1 MLSFLENR
9 RLRGGIHA
17 EEHKAETS
25 GKPIA
30 THLPLP
36 KRLYIPV
43 QQHVGKPA
51 EPVVKVGDCVLKGQL
66 LAHSQGTISAP
77 VHAPSS
83 GTVLDVLDFSA
94 PHPSALPVRTIV
106 IETDGR
112 EQWADHPAPS
122 DPFHLDPE
130 EICLKVGA
138 AGVVGLG
145 GAVFPSAVKLGL
157 GRKNK
162 IHTLLI
168 NAGECEPYLTCDDRL
183 MQERADEIV
192 SGIRLMLRGMA
203 ASSAMIGIE
212 DNKPEAYLAMRKAC
226 EPYPNITIE
235 QVPTRYPMGWD
246 RQMLRYL
253 TGWEIPA
260 DGRATDI
267 GVVIHNV
274 ATAYAV
280 YRAVCLNQ
288 PLISRIVTV
297 SGSAVRHPQNVE
309 VLIGTLMSEVL
320 AFCGLEESRLARLV
334 MGGPMM
340 GDAMPRTE
348 IPVVKACSGILALSH
363 GDLQALE
370 VKPCIRCSSC
380 VMACP
385 VGLLP
390 LEMASRIRAHQLE
403 AAVGLG
409 LKDCINCGSC
419 SYVCPSNIPLVH
431 YFKFASGELYKRQQM
446 EHKSEQTKRLI
457 EDRNKRME
465 RIRFEAEAEARRVA
479 EARAA
484 RAREQAQRQ
493 TVGNGEGN
501 AENKPATPQE
511 PATEA
516 LVQETP

>member
-17 EEHKAETS
+17 EEHKTETS

-36 KRLYIPV
+36 KKLYIPV

-51 EPVVKVGDCVLKGQL
+51 EPVVKVGDYVLKGQL

-83 GTVLDVLDFSA
+83 GTVLDVVDFAA
-94 PHPSALPVRTIV
+94 PHPSALPIRTIV
-106 IETDGR
+106 IETDGL
-112 EQWADHPAPS
+112 EKWTNTVIPE
-122 DPFHLDPE
+122 DPFNLDPE
-130 EICLKVGA
+130 EICLRVGA

-157 GRKNK
+157 GRENN
-162 IHTLLI
+162 IHTLVI
-168 NAGECEPYLTCDDRL
+168 NGGECEPYLTCDDRL
-183 MQERADEIV
+183 MQERAGDIV
-192 SGIRLMLRGMA
+192 AGIRLMLRGMN
-203 ASSAMIGIE
+203 ASKAMIGIE
-212 DNKPEAYLAMRKAC
+212 DNKPEAYQAMLKAG
-226 EPYPNITIE
+226 EPFPDISVL

-246 RQMLRYL
+246 RQLLRYL

-274 ATAYAV
+274 ATAYSV
-280 YRAVCLNQ
+280 YRAACLGQ
-288 PLISRIVTV
+288 PLISRVVTV
-297 SGSAVRHPQNVE
+297 SGGAVGNPQNVE

-320 AFCGLEESRLARLV
+320 AFCNVDKYRMARLI

-340 GDAMPRTE
+340 GDALPMAEVP
-348 IPVVKACSGILALSH
+348 IVKACNGILALSH
-363 GDLQALE
+363 SDIKMMD

-380 VMACP
+380 VTACP

-390 LEMASRIRAHQLE
+390 LEMAGRIRVNQLD
-403 AAVGLG
+403 AAVDLG
-409 LKDCINCGSC
+409 LKDCISCGSC

-431 YFKFASGELYKRQQM
+431 YFKFATGELFKRQQM

-465 RIRFEAEAEARRVA
+465 RIKLEAEAEARRVA

-484 RAREQAQRQ
+484 RVREQAQQ
-493 TVGNGEGN
+493 QAVGG
-501 AENKPATPQE
+501 ENKDAKSG
-511 PATEA
+511 AAKEA
-516 LVQETP
+516 IAEENT

>member
-1 MLSFLENR
+1 MLALFENP

-25 GKPIA
+25 GVPIA
-30 THLPLP
+30 LDMPLP
-36 KRLYIPV
+36 KKLYIPV

-51 EPVVKVGDCVLKGQL
+51 EPLVKVGEKVLKGQL
-66 LAHSQGTISAP
+66 LAYSQGTISAP

-83 GTVLDVLDFSA
+83 GEIADVMDFPA
-94 PHPSALPVRTIV
+94 PHPSALPIRTII
-106 IETDGR
+106 IETDGLD
-112 EQWADHPAPS
+112 QWQPLKAPD
-122 DPFHLDPE
+122 DPFALPAE
-130 EICLKVGA
+130 EICALVGA

-145 GAVFPSAVKLGL
+145 GAVFPSAVKLDL

-183 MQERADEIV
+183 MQERAGEIV
-192 SGIRLMLRGMA
+192 TGIRLMLRGMNA
-203 ASSAMIGIE
+203 PEATVGIE
-212 DNKPEAYLAMRKAC
+212 DNKPEAFIAMREAC
-226 EPYPNITIE
+226 AEFANINVV

-253 TGWEIPA
+253 TGREIPA

-274 ATAYAV
+274 ATAHAV

-288 PLISRIVTV
+288 PLITRVVTV
-297 SGSAVRHPQNVE
+297 SGSAVAKPQNVE

-320 AFCGLEESRLARLV
+320 DFCAADKSRVARLI

-340 GDAMPRTE
+340 GDALPISE
-348 IPVVKACSGILALSH
+348 VPVVKACNGILALSEQ
-363 GDLQALE
+363 DIEIPE
-370 VKPCIRCSSC
+370 VKPCIRCSTC
-380 VMACP
+380 VTACP

-390 LEMASRIRAHQLE
+390 LEMASRIRANQLD
-403 AAVGLG
+403 AAVDLG

-446 EHKSEQTKRLI
+446 DHKSEQTKRLI
-457 EDRNKRME
+457 DDRNQRME
-465 RIRFEAEAEARRVA
+465 RIRLEQEAEARRVM

-484 RAREQAQRQ
+484 RAKEQELAKQKAQQAQQ
-493 TVGNGEGN
+493 AQQSISE
-501 AENKPATPQE
+501 ADNKAAVE
-511 PATEA
+511 E
-516 LVQETP
+516 VR

>member
-1 MLSFLENR
+1 MLAFLEHP

-17 EEHKAETS
+17 EEHKQATS
-25 GKPIA
+25 GLPINREF
-30 THLPLP
+30 PLP

-51 EPVVKVGDCVLKGQL
+51 EPLVKVGDKILKGQL
-66 LAHSQGTISAP
+66 LAYSQGTISAP
-77 VHAPSS
+77 IHSPSS
-83 GTVLDVLDFSA
+83 GTIIDVMEYPA
-94 PHPSALPVRTIV
+94 PHPSVLPVRTII

-112 EQWADHPAPS
+112 EQWVELKPAEQPLQ
-122 DPFHLDPE
+122 LDAE
-130 EICLKVGA
+130 EICQRVGA

-145 GAVFPSAVKLGL
+145 GAVFPSGVKLNL

-183 MQERADEIV
+183 MQEQAEEIV
-192 SGIRLMLRGMA
+192 LGIRLMLRGLGA
-203 ASSAMIGIE
+203 EQAMIGIE
-212 DNKPEAYLAMRKAC
+212 DNKPEAFAAMTQAC
-226 EPYPNITIE
+226 RELPNIRVI

-260 DGRATDI
+260 DGRAYDI

-274 ATAYAV
+274 ATAHAV
-280 YRAVCLNQ
+280 YRAVCLGK

-297 SGSAVRHPQNVE
+297 SGGAVGQPQNIE
-309 VLIGTLMSEVL
+309 IPLGTLMSEVL
-320 AFCGLEESRLARLV
+320 DYCQVDRQRALRLV

-340 GDAMPRTE
+340 GDALPMAE
-348 IPVVKACSGILALSH
+348 VPVVKACNGILALTAEEIEA
-363 GDLQALE
+363 DA

-380 VMACP
+380 VTACP

-390 LEMASRIRAHQLE
+390 LEMASRIKANQLE

-431 YFKFASGELYKRQQM
+431 YFKFASGELFKRQQM

-457 EDRNKRME
+457 EDRNQRME
-465 RIRFEAEAEARRVA
+465 RIRREAEEEAQRMA

-484 RAREQAQRQ
+484 RMREQALAQAAKAQ
-493 TVGNGEGN
+493 TESQAQV
-501 AENKPATPQE
+501 AT
-511 PATEA
+511 TEEQA
-516 LVQETP
+516 

>member
-1 MLSFLENR
+1 MLALFENP
-9 RLRGGIHA
+9 RLRGGVHA
-17 EEHKAETS
+17 EEHKSETS
-25 GKPIA
+25 GLPIA
-30 THLPLP
+30 QNLPLS
-36 KRLYIPV
+36 KKLYIPV

-51 EPVVKVGDCVLKGQL
+51 EPLVKVGEKVLKGQL
-66 LAHSQGTISAP
+66 LAYSQGTISAP

-83 GTVLDVLDFSA
+83 GTVIDVMDYPA
-94 PHPSALPVRTIV
+94 PHPSALPIRTII
-106 IETDGR
+106 IETDGLER
-112 EQWADHPAPS
+112 WTELNSPE
-122 DPFHLDPE
+122 DPFELPAE
-130 EICLKVGA
+130 EICARVGA

-145 GAVFPSAVKLGL
+145 GAVFPSAVKLDL
-157 GRKNK
+157 GRKNQ

-192 SGIRLMLRGMA
+192 AGIRVMLRGMNA
-203 ASSAMIGIE
+203 PKAIIGIE
-212 DNKPEAYLAMRKAC
+212 DNKPEAYQAMHQAC
-226 EPYPNITIE
+226 AAFAHISVV

-274 ATAYAV
+274 STAHAV
-280 YRAVCLNQ
+280 YRAVCLGQ

-297 SGSAVRHPQNVE
+297 SGGAVAKPQNVE

-320 AFCGLEESRLARLV
+320 AFCGIEKHKVARLI

-340 GDAMPRTE
+340 GDALPFSE
-348 IPVVKACSGILALSH
+348 VPVVKACNGILALSEQ
-363 GDLQALE
+363 DIETPE
-370 VKPCIRCSSC
+370 VKPCIRCSTC
-380 VMACP
+380 VTACP

-390 LEMASRIRAHQLE
+390 LEMASRIRANQLD
-403 AAVGLG
+403 AAVDLG

-431 YFKFASGELYKRQQM
+431 YFKFASGELYRRQQM
-446 EHKSEQTKRLI
+446 DHKSEQTKRLI
-457 EDRNKRME
+457 DDRNQRME
-465 RIRFEAEAEARRVA
+465 RIRLAQEEEARRVM

-484 RAREQAQRQ
+484 RAREQELAKQQ
-493 TVGNGEGN
+493 
-501 AENKPATPQE
+501 AEQALAK
-511 PATEA
+511 ATENTA
-516 LVQETP
+516 PAPVEAES

>member
-1 MLSFLENR
+1 MLSLFEHP

-17 EEHKAETS
+17 EEHKAETCDL
-25 GKPIA
+25 PIA
-30 THLPLP
+30 IDLPLP
-36 KRLYIPV
+36 KKLYIPV

-51 EPVVKVGDCVLKGQL
+51 EPQVKVGDTVLKGQL
-66 LAHSQGTISAP
+66 LAYSQGTISAP

-83 GTVLDVLDFSA
+83 GIILDVMEYPA
-94 PHPSALPVRTIV
+94 AHPSALPIRTII
-106 IETDGR
+106 IETDG
-112 EQWADHPAPS
+112 EDKWANLNIPD
-122 DPFHLDPE
+122 DPFQLEAED
-130 EICLKVGA
+130 ICLRVGA

-145 GAVFPSAVKLGL
+145 GAVFPSAVKLNL
-157 GRKNK
+157 GRKNQ

-183 MQERADEIV
+183 MQERAADIV
-192 SGIRLMLRGMA
+192 SGIRLMLRGMNA
-203 ASSAMIGIE
+203 PKALIGIE
-212 DNKPEAYLAMRKAC
+212 DNKPQAFAAMREAC
-226 EPYPNITIE
+226 AHFDNINII

-280 YRAVCLNQ
+280 YRAVGLGQ
-288 PLISRIVTV
+288 PLISRVVTV
-297 SGSAVRHPQNVE
+297 SGGAIGKPQNVE
-309 VLIGTLMSEVL
+309 VLIGTLMTEVL
-320 AFCGLEESRLARLV
+320 TFCAADKNKTARLV

-340 GDAMPRTE
+340 GDALPLAE
-348 IPVVKACSGILALSH
+348 VPVIKACSGILALSPA
-363 GDLQALE
+363 DIEEPPVQ
-370 VKPCIRCSSC
+370 PCIRCSSC
-380 VMACP
+380 VSACP

-390 LEMASRIRAHQLE
+390 LEMASRIKVNQLE
-403 AAVGLG
+403 AAVDLG

-431 YFKFASGELYKRQQM
+431 YFKFASGELFKRQQM

-457 EDRNKRME
+457 DDRNNRME
-465 RIRFEAEAEARRVA
+465 RIRLEAEAEAQRMA

-484 RAREQAQRQ
+484 RLAEQARAKAQAAAS
-493 TVGNGEGN
+493 E
-501 AENKPATPQE
+501 
-511 PATEA
+511 
-516 LVQETP
+516 ETA

>member
-1 MLSFLENR
+1 MFALFENP

-17 EEHKAETS
+17 EEHKSETS
-25 GKPIA
+25 GKAIE
-30 THLPLP
+30 TRLPLP
-36 KRLYIPV
+36 KKLYIPV

-51 EPVVKVGDCVLKGQL
+51 EPVVKVGDKVLKGQL
-66 LAHSQGTISAP
+66 LAHSQGAISAP

-83 GTVLDVLDFSA
+83 GMVIDVVDYPA
-94 PHPSALPVRTIV
+94 PHPSALPIRTIV
-106 IETDGR
+106 LETDGL
-112 EQWADHPAPS
+112 EQWIETVIPL
-122 DPFHLDPE
+122 DPFQLDPE
-130 EICLKVGA
+130 EICLRVGV

-162 IHTLLI
+162 IQTLLI
-168 NAGECEPYLTCDDRL
+168 NAGECEPFLTCDDRL
-183 MQERADEIV
+183 MQEHPGEIV
-192 SGIRLMLRGMA
+192 AGIRLMLRGMEA
-203 ASSAMIGIE
+203 PEAIVGIE
-212 DNKPEAYLAMRKAC
+212 DNKPEAYRAMLKASK
-226 EPYPNITIE
+226 PYPNIRVE

-253 TGWEIPA
+253 TGREIPA

-280 YRAVCLNQ
+280 YRAVALGQ
-288 PLISRIVTV
+288 PLISRLVTV
-297 SGSAVRHPQNVE
+297 AGGAVGEPQNVE

-320 AFCGLEESRLARLV
+320 AFCKIDKSRIARLI

-340 GDAMPRTE
+340 GDALPLAE
-348 IPVVKACSGILALSH
+348 VPVVKACNGILALSH
-363 GDLQALE
+363 EQIDQPE

-380 VMACP
+380 VTACP
-385 VGLLP
+385 AGLLP
-390 LEMASRIRAHQLE
+390 LEMASRIRANQLD
-403 AAVGLG
+403 AAVDLG

-446 EHKSEQTKRLI
+446 EHKSTQTRRLV
-457 EDRNKRME
+457 EDRNQRLE
-465 RIRFEAEAEARRVA
+465 NIRLEAEAEAQRVA

-484 RAREQAQRQ
+484 RARQAASG
-493 TVGNGEGN
+493 GNGGAAEGI
-501 AENKPATPQE
+501 PQQRATAGE
-511 PATEA
+511 SA
-516 LVQETP
+516 

>member
-1 MLSFLENR
+1 MLALFENP
-9 RLRGGIHA
+9 RLRGGVHA
-17 EEHKAETS
+17 EEHKTETS
-25 GKPIA
+25 SVSIA
-30 THLPLP
+30 MDMPLP

-51 EPVVKVGDCVLKGQL
+51 EPLVKVGEHVFKGQL

-83 GTVLDVLDFSA
+83 GVIADVMDYPA
-94 PHPSALPVRTIV
+94 PHPSALPIRTIV
-106 IETDGR
+106 IETDGLD
-112 EQWADHPAPS
+112 QWQERDTPEE
-122 DPFHLDPE
+122 PFELSPE
-130 EICLKVGA
+130 EICMRVGA

-145 GAVFPSAVKLGL
+145 GAVFPSAVKLDL

-183 MQERADEIV
+183 MQERAEHIV
-192 SGIRLMLRGMA
+192 SGIRLMLRGMGA
-203 ASSAMIGIE
+203 PEAMVGIE
-212 DNKPEAYLAMRKAC
+212 DNKPEAYLAMQKAC
-226 EPYPNITIE
+226 LPYANIKVK

-288 PLISRIVTV
+288 PLISRVVTV
-297 SGSAVRHPQNVE
+297 SGDAVGKPQNVE
-309 VLIGTLMSEVL
+309 VLIGTLMTEVL
-320 AFCGLEESRLARLV
+320 AFCQIDTGRMARLI

-340 GDAMPRTE
+340 GDALPFSE
-348 IPVVKACSGILALSH
+348 VPVVKACSGILALSEQ
-363 GDLQALE
+363 DIETPE
-370 VKPCIRCSSC
+370 VKPCIRCSTC
-380 VMACP
+380 VTACP

-390 LEMASRIRAHQLE
+390 LEMASRIRANQLD
-403 AAVGLG
+403 AAVDLG

-431 YFKFASGELYKRQQM
+431 YFKFASGELYKRQQR

-457 EDRNKRME
+457 DDRNQRL
-465 RIRFEAEAEARRVA
+465 EAVRLAQEAEARRVA

-484 RAREQAQRQ
+484 RVKQQEQAKQK
-493 TVGNGEGN
+493 
-501 AENKPATPQE
+501 AA
-511 PATEA
+511 EA
-516 LVQETP
+516 LAQAAEAES